1 MLRPGDMYGGSL
13 TLRLREAIR
22 EAKRGGVNQRTE
34 PSPHTRRDQRMRRT
48 LVINSNINVPEE
60 NCNSTVD
67 RARWP
72 LRASLRDTLCKHP
85 PSPETRLPPP
95 DRPRSLPT
103 RRTAVACSCNKLMR
117 QLRPCGRGCGGV
129 SDSRA
134 ALRGGGRGRRSGRDV
149 GHRRQQNHLACGCCA
164 M

>member
-1 MLRPGDMYGGSL
+1 
-13 TLRLREAIR
+13 
-22 EAKRGGVNQRTE
+22 
-34 PSPHTRRDQRMRRT
+34 MRRT

-60 NCNSTVD
+60 NCNYTVD

-103 RRTAVACSCNKLMR
+103 LRKAVACSCNKLMR

-129 SDSRA
+129 RDSRESPA
-134 ALRGGGRGRRSGRDV
+134 WGGEGGGAARRDV